1 MEKVFQTIEGLA
13 NRLIIMRCSVVVLLF
28 VIVNA
33 SFEQYAI
40 YDVSFTLP
48 SLFNSVTI
56 LMVVIF
62 ACYLM
67 FGSKALRFSYGDI
80 LFALFILYYIYRYDI
95 DLRLADWKMAMAFL
109 SVVLWYSVRY
119 LSACGICSCTT
130 FSWIL
135 ISSGGIQALLG
146 VMQLHGWENSHH
158 DLFSMTGSFLNPGP
172 FSGYLAMIFPIV
184 LYQCLVS
191 KGAKFYLSWGIVS
204 VMLCVLPAGMSR
216 AAWLGAALSSCFVF
230 FLTKKGLFQQ
240 LRLKRRTL
248 LILGSIGIT
257 LGLLVVICVFFKM
270 KEDSAYG
277 RLFIWK
283 NAGHVI
289 AAAPIMGYGS
299 ASFSSVYQDTQ
310 VAYFKSGR
318 QSITEER
325 VADNPEYA
333 FNEYV
338 QMLVEGGWILL
349 LLFVF
354 WVFYTLR
361 QGCKHGEYG
370 LCGGGI
376 SLLVFA
382 FFSYPFQIP
391 AFILAAIIMLASL
404 PQGDLKTTKCGL
416 LTIFA
421 VCVVSVGLGC
431 RHYHL
436 NSHEL
441 AESWQKCRL
450 LKLSGAP
457 EIAAKGYEKLYVSL
471 KDNANFLVEYARCL
485 SQQKEYS
492 NSNKILQRAKLLKC
506 DAMIYN
512 IMGQNYQKMRY
523 YQQAESCFLY
533 AANLVPDRIY
543 PYYLLAKL
551 YAEPDF
557 FDKERTE
564 QMANI
569 VLTKSPKVDSGAIDE
584 MRTEIRSL
592 LKKVQSAN

>member
-146 VMQLHGWENSHH
+146 FMQLHGWENSHH

-240 LRLKRRTL
+240 L
-248 LILGSIGIT
+248 
-257 LGLLVVICVFFKM
+257 
-270 KEDSAYG
+270 
-277 RLFIWK
+277 
-283 NAGHVI
+283 
-289 AAAPIMGYGS
+289 
-299 ASFSSVYQDTQ
+299 
-310 VAYFKSGR
+310 
-318 QSITEER
+318 
-325 VADNPEYA
+325 
-333 FNEYV
+333 
-338 QMLVEGGWILL
+338 
-349 LLFVF
+349 
-354 WVFYTLR
+354 
-361 QGCKHGEYG
+361 
-370 LCGGGI
+370 
-376 SLLVFA
+376 
-382 FFSYPFQIP
+382 
-391 AFILAAIIMLASL
+391 
-404 PQGDLKTTKCGL
+404 
-416 LTIFA
+416 
-421 VCVVSVGLGC
+421 
-431 RHYHL
+431 
-436 NSHEL
+436 
-441 AESWQKCRL
+441 
-450 LKLSGAP
+450 
-457 EIAAKGYEKLYVSL
+457 
-471 KDNANFLVEYARCL
+471 
-485 SQQKEYS
+485 
-492 NSNKILQRAKLLKC
+492 
-506 DAMIYN
+506 
-512 IMGQNYQKMRY
+512 
-523 YQQAESCFLY
+523 
-533 AANLVPDRIY
+533 
-543 PYYLLAKL
+543 
-551 YAEPDF
+551 
-557 FDKERTE
+557 
-564 QMANI
+564 
-569 VLTKSPKVDSGAIDE
+569 
-584 MRTEIRSL
+584 
-592 LKKVQSAN
+592 

>member
-1 MEKVFQTIEGLA
+1 MTEMKVDYIHIILRGGLLA
-13 NRLIIMRCSVVVLLF
+13 
-28 VIVNA
+28 IVC
-33 SFEQYAI
+33 
-40 YDVSFTLP
+40 TL
-48 SLFNSVTI
+48 
-56 LMVVIF
+56 
-62 ACYLM
+62 
-67 FGSKALRFSYGDI
+67 
-80 LFALFILYYIYRYDI
+80 
-95 DLRLADWKMAMAFL
+95 L
-109 SVVLWYSVRY
+109 SVVWVNDPMLPAGELSGQWAYLAKAAMGAATGLLLLAFVYYKKRY
-119 LSACGICSCTT
+119 DMGRDFYQVVVWS
-130 FSWIL
+130 L
-135 ISSGGIQALLG
+135 IALAASEAVYGLR
-146 VMQLHGWENSHH
+146 QLYGFTSSHH
-158 DLFSMTGSFLNPGP
+158 SLYSLTGSFFNPGP
-172 FSGYLAMIFPIV
+172 YSGYLAMVFPLCLDQWLKLRKRINKNWIEWTGYYGALAV
-184 LYQCLVS
+184 LFL
-191 KGAKFYLSWGIVS
+191 I
-204 VMLCVLPAGMSR
+204 LCVLPAGMSR
-216 AAWLGAALSSCFVF
+216 SAWLAAIVSGIWVYGVHKSWPIH
-230 FLTKKGLFQQ
+230 
-240 LRLKRRTL
+240 LKRIWMRKRAKMVAIASVL
-248 LILGSIGIT
+248 CIVV
-257 LGLLVVICVFFKM
+257 LVGGGCLFYLK
-270 KEDSAYG
+270 KDSASG
-277 RLFIWK
+277 RLFMWK
-283 NAGHVI
+283 ISTQAVMEK
-289 AAAPIMGYGS
+289 PFTGYGQG
-299 ASFSSVYQDTQ
+299 SFALAYGTAQETYFAKGDYSLREEL
-310 VAYFKSGR
+310 VAGS
-318 QSITEER
+318 
-325 VADNPEYA
+325 PEYA

-457 EIAAKGYEKLYVSL
+457 EIAPKGYEKLYVSL

-592 LKKVQSAN
+592 LKKVQPAN